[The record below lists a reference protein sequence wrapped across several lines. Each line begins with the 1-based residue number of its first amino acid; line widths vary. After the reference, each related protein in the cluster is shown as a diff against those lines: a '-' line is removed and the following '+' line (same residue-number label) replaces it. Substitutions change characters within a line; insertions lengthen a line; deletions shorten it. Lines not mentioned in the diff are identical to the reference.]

1 MKRIAFYT
9 LGCKVN
15 QADTASMEAIFRSH
29 GYTVVGFNCEADIYV
44 INTCVV
50 TNTGQRKS
58 RQMINRAVRRNPT
71 AFVVV
76 TGCYPQT
83 AAEEVKTIPGVDLII
98 GNQDRADIVRLV
110 EETAAFQS
118 VDTIDSVRKLSA
130 NTEFE
135 ELSAGDV
142 SDKTRAFLKIQEGCN
157 QFCTYC
163 IIPFARGPLRSRSLT
178 SIREEVE
185 KLVASGY
192 KEIVLIGIHLGCY
205 GKEHDGKLTLF
216 DAVEAA
222 LSVEGLQRLRLG
234 SLESVEVEARLLN
247 LMEKDKRLC
256 RQLHLPLQAGCDT
269 TLARMHRPY
278 DTRRFTELL
287 ADIRKRIPDIAI
299 TTDIIAGF
307 PGETEEDHE
316 ILMQFV
322 DDMEFDRLG
331 VFAYSPEE
339 DTPAFSFENQVPEEV
354 KQDRRDEIMELQQEI
369 AFEKS
374 EAMKGR
380 TLEVMIEGKVADEN
394 AYVGR
399 TYMDSPNVDG
409 LIFVNTGLS
418 LMSGDFLKVRVTGA
432 SEYDLIGEAE
442 DEFTE

>member
-15 QADTASMEAIFRSH
+15 QADTASMETLFRSH
-29 GYTVVGFNCEADIYV
+29 GYTIVDFNGEADIYV

-71 AFVVV
+71 ALVVV

-83 AAEEVKTIPGVDLII
+83 AAEEVKAIAGVDLII
-98 GNQDRADIVRLV
+98 GNQDRAEIIGLV
-110 EETAAFQS
+110 EAAAETQR

-135 ELSAGDV
+135 ELSVGEA

-178 SIREEVE
+178 SIKEETA
-185 KLVASGY
+185 KLVAAGY

-205 GKEHDGKLTLF
+205 GKEHDGRLTLF

-234 SLESVEVEARLLN
+234 SLESVEVEPRLLE
-247 LMEKDKRLC
+247 LMEQDKRLC

-278 DTRRFTELL
+278 DTRRFAELL
-287 ADIRKRIPDIAI
+287 SDIRKSIPDIAI

-307 PGETEEDHE
+307 PGETED
-316 ILMQFV
+316 
-322 DDMEFDRLG
+322 EFMSTLA
-331 VFAYSPEE
+331 FAENCGFSKMHIFPYSKRKG
-339 DTPAFSFENQVPEEV
+339 TPAEKMPNQIPETV
-354 KQDRRDEIMELQQEI
+354 KQKRCAQLAELDHKQQQSFLEQCVG
-369 AFEKS
+369 S
-374 EAMKGR
+374 EA
-380 TLEVMIEGKVADEN
+380 EVLFEQTAADGYIEGLTSNYLRV
-394 AYVGR
+394 YVQGGAELCGTLR
-399 TYMDSPNVDG
+399 
-409 LIFVNTGLS
+409 
-418 LMSGDFLKVRVTGA
+418 KVRLLKAETGF
-432 SEYDLIGEAE
+432 LVGELL
-442 DEFTE
+442 

>member
-110 EETAAFQS
+110 EEAAAFQS

-157 QFCTYC
+157 QLCTYC

-178 SIREEVE
+178 SIREEVK

-205 GKEHDGKLTLF
+205 GTEHDGKLTLF

-307 PGETEEDHE
+307 PGETEE
-316 ILMQFV
+316 
-322 DDMEFDRLG
+322 EFASTL
-331 VFAYSPEE
+331 VFAENCGFSKMHIFPYSKRKG
-339 DTPAFSFENQVPEEV
+339 TPAEKMPNQIPETV
-354 KQDRRDEIMELQQEI
+354 KQRRCAQLAELDHKQQQKFLERFVGS
-369 AFEKS
+369 AVEVLFEQTVEDGYIEGLTSNYLRVYVRS
-374 EAMKGR
+374 EAE
-380 TLEVMIEGKVADEN
+380 LCGKI
-394 AYVGR
+394 R
-399 TYMDSPNVDG
+399 
-409 LIFVNTGLS
+409 
-418 LMSGDFLKVRVTGA
+418 KVRLLKAET
-432 SEYDLIGEAE
+432 SFLIGELLKE
-442 DEFTE
+442 

>member
-110 EETAAFQS
+110 EEAAAFQS

-178 SIREEVE
+178 SIMEEVK
-185 KLVASGY
+185 KLVVSGY

-269 TLARMHRPY
+269 TLARIP
-278 DTRRFTELL
+278 DVLPNFWTISVNVFLILPLL
-287 ADIRKRIPDIAI
+287 LILLPDSRVRRKRSLHLHLFLQKTAGSVKCIFFLIPN
-299 TTDIIAGF
+299 G
-307 PGETEEDHE
+307 
-316 ILMQFV
+316 
-322 DDMEFDRLG
+322 R
-331 VFAYSPEE
+331 
-339 DTPAFSFENQVPEEV
+339 
-354 KQDRRDEIMELQQEI
+354 ELRPKKCPI
-369 AFEKS
+369 KFLKLLS
-374 EAMKGR
+374 KDVVHN
-380 TLEVMIEGKVADEN
+380 L
-394 AYVGR
+394 
-399 TYMDSPNVDG
+399 
-409 LIFVNTGLS
+409 LS
-418 LMSGDFLKVRVTGA
+418 LIISSSRNF
-432 SEYDLIGEAE
+432 
-442 DEFTE
+442 

>member
-15 QADTASMEAIFRSH
+15 QADTASMETLFRSH
-29 GYTVVGFNCEADIYV
+29 GYTIVDFNGEADIYV

-71 AFVVV
+71 ALVVV

-83 AAEEVKTIPGVDLII
+83 AAEEVKAIAGVDLII
-98 GNQDRADIVRLV
+98 GNQDRAEIVGLV
-110 EETAAFQS
+110 EAAAETQR

-135 ELSAGDV
+135 ELSVGEA

-178 SIREEVE
+178 SIKEETA
-185 KLVASGY
+185 KLVAAGY

-205 GKEHDGKLTLF
+205 GKEHEGRLTLF

-234 SLESVEVEARLLN
+234 SLESVEVEPQLLE
-247 LMEKDKRLC
+247 LMEQDKRLC

-278 DTRRFTELL
+278 DTRRFAELL
-287 ADIRKRIPDIAI
+287 GDIRKRIPDIAI

-307 PGETEEDHE
+307 PGETED
-316 ILMQFV
+316 
-322 DDMEFDRLG
+322 EFMSTLA
-331 VFAYSPEE
+331 FAENCGFSKMHIFPYSKRKG
-339 DTPAFSFENQVPEEV
+339 TPAEKMPNQIPETV
-354 KQDRRDEIMELQQEI
+354 KQKRCAQLAELDHKQQQS
-369 AFEKS
+369 FLGQCVGS
-374 EAMKGR
+374 EA
-380 TLEVMIEGKVADEN
+380 EVLFEQTAADGYIEGLTSNYLRV
-394 AYVGR
+394 YVQGGAELCGTLR
-399 TYMDSPNVDG
+399 
-409 LIFVNTGLS
+409 
-418 LMSGDFLKVRVTGA
+418 KVRLLKAETGF
-432 SEYDLIGEAE
+432 LVGELL
-442 DEFTE
+442 

>member
-15 QADTASMEAIFRSH
+15 QADTASMETLFRSH
-29 GYTVVGFNCEADIYV
+29 GYTIVDFNGEADIYV

-71 AFVVV
+71 ALVVV

-83 AAEEVKTIPGVDLII
+83 AAEEVKAIAGVDLII
-98 GNQDRADIVRLV
+98 GNQDRAEIVGLV
-110 EETAAFQS
+110 EAAAETQR

-135 ELSAGDV
+135 ELSVGEA

-178 SIREEVE
+178 SIKEETA
-185 KLVASGY
+185 KLVAAGY

-205 GKEHDGKLTLF
+205 GKEHEGRLTLF

-234 SLESVEVEARLLN
+234 SLESVEVEP
-247 LMEKDKRLC
+247 
-256 RQLHLPLQAGCDT
+256 Q
-269 TLARMHRPY
+269 
-278 DTRRFTELL
+278 
-287 ADIRKRIPDIAI
+287 
-299 TTDIIAGF
+299 
-307 PGETEEDHE
+307 
-316 ILMQFV
+316 
-322 DDMEFDRLG
+322 
-331 VFAYSPEE
+331 
-339 DTPAFSFENQVPEEV
+339 
-354 KQDRRDEIMELQQEI
+354 
-369 AFEKS
+369 
-374 EAMKGR
+374 
-380 TLEVMIEGKVADEN
+380 
-394 AYVGR
+394 
-399 TYMDSPNVDG
+399 
-409 LIFVNTGLS
+409 
-418 LMSGDFLKVRVTGA
+418 
-432 SEYDLIGEAE
+432 
-442 DEFTE
+442 